1 MYSTNKFSKII
12 LATTVVGSLLS
23 APILAHADETNTDK
37 TSTEAITKKA
47 LLIINGYEEDGTT
60 RIPTGQARVDYLT
73 KQGYDAQKVQD
84 KVNEILAEEESQN
97 QTVENTQTV
106 IYSYQ
111 APVQSTYQAPAQPA
125 QSYQGTSSSAK
136 EWIAQKESG
145 GSYTTQNGRYYG
157 RYQLDSSYLG
167 GDYSAANQERVAD
180 QYVANRYGSWEA
192 AQQFWLTHGWY

>member
-47 LLIINGYEEDGTT
+47 LLVINGYEEDGTT

-97 QTVENTQTV
+97 QTYENTQTV
-106 IYSYQ
+106 TYSYQ
-111 APVQSTYQAPAQPA
+111 APAQSTYQAPVQP
-125 QSYQGTSSSAK
+125 YVSSSAK

-145 GSYTTQNGRYYG
+145 GSYTAQNGRYYG

-167 GDYSAANQERVAD
+167 GRLFSCEPRTC
-180 QYVANRYGSWEA
+180 R
-192 AQQFWLTHGWY
+192 

>member
-1 MYSTNKFSKII
+1 MYSNKFLKMI

-47 LLIINGYEEDGTT
+47 LLVINGYEEDGIT

-97 QTVENTQTV
+97 QTYENTQTV
-106 IYSYQ
+106 TYDYQ
-111 APVQSTYQAPAQPA
+111 APAQSTYQAPAQP
-125 QSYQGTSSSAK
+125 YQSSSAK

-145 GSYTTQNGRYYG
+145 GSYTAQNGRYYG

-167 GDYSAANQERVAD
+167 GDYSAANQERAAD

>member
-1 MYSTNKFSKII
+1 MYSNKFSKII

-23 APILAHADETNTDK
+23 APILTYADESDADK

-47 LLIINGYEEDGTT
+47 LLVINGYEEDGTT

-97 QTVENTQTV
+97 QTYENTQSVT
-106 IYSYQ
+106 YS
-111 APVQSTYQAPAQPA
+111 YQAPAQP
-125 QSYQGTSSSAK
+125 YESSSAK

-145 GSYTTQNGRYYG
+145 GSYTAQNGRYYG

-192 AQQFWLTHGWY
+192 AQQFWMSHGWY

>member
-1 MYSTNKFSKII
+1 MYSNKFSKMI

-47 LLIINGYEEDGTT
+47 LLVINGYEEDGTT

-84 KVNEILAEEESQN
+84 KVNEILAEEEESQN

-106 IYSYQ
+106 TYSYQ
-111 APVQSTYQAPAQPA
+111 APAQASVQQPT

-145 GSYTTQNGRYYG
+145 GSYTAQNGRYYG

-192 AQQFWLTHGWY
+192 AQQFWMSHGWY

>member
-1 MYSTNKFSKII
+1 MYSNKFSKII

-23 APILAHADETNTDK
+23 APILAYADETNNDK

-47 LLIINGYEEDGTT
+47 LLVINGYEEDGTT

-97 QTVENTQTV
+97 QTYENTQTV
-106 IYSYQ
+106 TYN
-111 APVQSTYQAPAQPA
+111 YQAPAQQPT
-125 QSYQGTSSSAK
+125 QSYQGSSAK

-145 GSYTTQNGRYYG
+145 GSYTAQNGRYYG

-192 AQQFWLTHGWY
+192 AQQFWMSHGWY

>member
-1 MYSTNKFSKII
+1 MI

-47 LLIINGYEEDGTT
+47 LLVINGYEEDGTT

-97 QTVENTQTV
+97 QTYENTQTV
-106 IYSYQ
+106 TYNYQ
-111 APVQSTYQAPAQPA
+111 APAQSTYQAPAQP
-125 QSYQGTSSSAK
+125 YQSSSAK

-145 GSYTTQNGRYYG
+145 GSYTAQNGRYYG

>member
-1 MYSTNKFSKII
+1 MYSNKFSKII

-23 APILAHADETNTDK
+23 APILTYADETNADK

-47 LLIINGYEEDGTT
+47 LLVINGYEEDGTT

-97 QTVENTQTV
+97 QTYENTQTV
-106 IYSYQ
+106 TYNYQ
-111 APVQSTYQAPAQPA
+111 APTQSTYQAPAQPYA
-125 QSYQGTSSSAK
+125 SSSAK

-145 GSYTTQNGRYYG
+145 GSYTAQNGRYYG

-192 AQQFWLTHGWY
+192 AQQFWMNHGWY

>member
-1 MYSTNKFSKII
+1 MYSNKFSKII

-37 TSTEAITKKA
+37 TSTEAIAKKA
-47 LLIINGYEEDGTT
+47 LLVINGYEEDGTT

-97 QTVENTQTV
+97 QTCENTQTV
-106 IYSYQ
+106 TYNYQ
-111 APVQSTYQAPAQPA
+111 APTQSTYQAPAQP
-125 QSYQGTSSSAK
+125 YQSSSAK

-145 GSYTTQNGRYYG
+145 GSYTAQNGRYYG

-192 AQQFWLTHGWY
+192 AQQFWMNHGWY

>member
-1 MYSTNKFSKII
+1 MYSNKFSKII

-23 APILAHADETNTDK
+23 APILAHEDETNTDK

-47 LLIINGYEEDGTT
+47 LLVINGYEEDGTT

-84 KVNEILAEEESQN
+84 KVNEILAEEKSQN
-97 QTVENTQTV
+97 QTYENTQTV
-106 IYSYQ
+106 TYNYQ
-111 APVQSTYQAPAQPA
+111 APTQSTYQAPAQP
-125 QSYQGTSSSAK
+125 YESSSAK

-145 GSYTTQNGRYYG
+145 GSYTVQNGRYYG

-180 QYVANRYGSWEA
+180 QYVTNRYGSWEA

>member
-1 MYSTNKFSKII
+1 MYSNKFSKII

-23 APILAHADETNTDK
+23 APILAYADETNSDK

-47 LLIINGYEEDGTT
+47 LLVINGYEEDGTT

-97 QTVENTQTV
+97 QTYENTQTV
-106 IYSYQ
+106 TYNYQ
-111 APVQSTYQAPAQPA
+111 APVQQPT
-125 QSYQGTSSSAK
+125 QSYQGTNSSAK

-145 GSYTTQNGRYYG
+145 GSYTAQNGRYYG

-192 AQQFWLTHGWY
+192 AQQFWMSHGWY